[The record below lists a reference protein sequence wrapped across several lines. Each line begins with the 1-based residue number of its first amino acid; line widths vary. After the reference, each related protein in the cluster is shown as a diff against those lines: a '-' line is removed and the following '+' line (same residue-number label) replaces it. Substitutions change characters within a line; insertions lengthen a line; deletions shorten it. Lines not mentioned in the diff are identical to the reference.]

1 MSEQRHVLP
10 GDHLDD
16 DDTVVIRVGILDDGV
31 AALEACEHRS
41 FGLVFCSQRSKM
53 KRS

>member
-10 GDHLDD
+10 GDRLD
-16 DDTVVIRVGILDDGV
+16 DDTVVIRGGILDEGV